1 MMLALSI
8 ILIVF
13 LGLSVIALTGALCAL
28 CVGFY
33 EEIYKDTDYEQKE

>member
-13 LGLSVIALTGALCAL
+13 LGLSVVVLTGALCAI
-28 CVGFY
+28 CMGFY
-33 EEIYKDTDYEQKE
+33 EEIYGDLEKEQGD